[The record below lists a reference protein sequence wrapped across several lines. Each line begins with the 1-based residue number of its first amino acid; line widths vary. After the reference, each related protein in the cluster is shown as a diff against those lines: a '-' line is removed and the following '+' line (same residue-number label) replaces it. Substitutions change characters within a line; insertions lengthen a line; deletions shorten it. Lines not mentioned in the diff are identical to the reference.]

1 MMTFKEA
8 LFFTAK
14 CLTLRNCPEK
24 IPEVCN
30 EIKTGLVEWEKIVQ
44 ISSGHYVFPALYIQ
58 LKQAGL
64 LGELPPELV
73 DYMEDITNLNRVR
86 NMQIMDQAIEITKLL
101 NHNGISPIF
110 LKGSA
115 HLFDGLYIDIAERII
130 GDIDILVP
138 EDKMVESAEILIK
151 DGYKSSMI
159 FNPKNS
165 VVTKHYPR
173 LINANKI
180 AAVEI
185 HRQIMNF
192 PFYKSIDLYSI
203 LKEKRKLNLPHNAY
217 VMSDEYQIIHNI
229 LNTQINDSGYIYS
242 KIFLRQCYDLL
253 LLSQKT
259 NPLDIVQN
267 FGKFFN
273 PMNANL
279 ALANLLFDNPGIIPY
294 KKNLRAKYYVSRI
307 KFNINHV
314 HLSRF
319 YVVIIY
325 FLVRFYRNAYLL
337 LNSIF
342 NKSVR
347 SSVYARLSNP
357 KWYGAH
363 IRSYR
368 KMG

>member
-1 MMTFKEA
+1 MTYKEA

-14 CLTLRNCPEK
+14 CLTLRNYPGK

-44 ISSGHYVFPALYIQ
+44 ISSDHYVFPALFIQ
-58 LKQAGL
+58 LKQTGL
-64 LGELPPELV
+64 LNELPIELV
-73 DYMEDITNLNRVR
+73 EYIEKITNLNRVR
-86 NMQIMDQAIEITKLL
+86 NIHIIDQAIEISKLL

-110 LKGSA
+110 LKDTA
-115 HLFDGLYIDIAERII
+115 HLFDGLYNDIAERII
-130 GDIDILVP
+130 GDIDFLVP
-138 EDKMVESAEILIK
+138 EDKMVEAAEILIK
-151 DGYKSSMI
+151 NGYKTTMKYKS
-159 FNPKNS
+159 NS
-165 VVTKHYPR
+165 GAVTKHYPP
-173 LINANKI
+173 LLNANKI

-192 PFYKSIDLYSI
+192 PFYKSIDLHNI
-203 LKEKRKLNLPHNAY
+203 LRKKRKLNLPHSAF
-217 VMSDEYQIIHNI
+217 VLSDKYQIIHNI
-229 LNTQINDSGYIYS
+229 LNTQINDFGYVYT

-259 NPLDIVQN
+259 NSLTLIQN
-267 FGKFFN
+267 FDKFFN

-279 ALANLLFDNPGIIPY
+279 ALANLLFDNPDIIPY
-294 KKNLRAKYYVSRI
+294 RKNLWAKYYVSRI
-307 KFNINHV
+307 KFKLNHV
-314 HLSRF
+314 RLARF
-319 YVVIIY
+319 SVVIIY
-325 FLVRFYRNAYLL
+325 FLIRFYMNAYLL

-368 KMG
+368 KMR